1 MHPHFRHMV
10 IDADF
15 DQVIVD
21 LLRAFQEQRLEIVAR
36 IDVREHCRR
45 TLGRDFRRHLIFD
58 VWSPDLGV
66 EAVRQDLETGTF
78 VMTRFVI
85 YELADGET
93 AVTATEGL
101 WWLASDPAYR
111 REHAQLVTLAELQ
124 RERAG
129 QVLRSL
135 RRKTKKAA

>member
-10 IDADF
+10 VDADF
-15 DQVIVD
+15 DRVILDV
-21 LLRAFQEQRLEIVAR
+21 LRAFRNEGLEIVAR
-36 IDVREHCRR
+36 IDVREHCKR
-45 TLGRDFRRHLIFD
+45 TLGREFRRHLIFD

-78 VMTRFVI
+78 MMTRFVI

-111 REHAQLVTLAELQ
+111 REHAQLVTLAELH

-129 QVLRSL
+129 RVLLDL
-135 RRKTKKAA
+135 RRKVKKAA